1 MAKPLT
7 TTQQALIQALILH
20 SKVISEAA
28 VQVGIETKLALAWM
42 QTPYMR
48 SAFEQAHKET
58 VIRLI
63 EEAQGEDFSDLDAD
77 AGVQAK
83 AVARRGQWLNELD
96 GYLHAP
102 IEQLL
107 VYR

>member
-77 AGVQAK
+77 VQAK

-102 IEQLL
+102 IEQML
-107 VYR
+107 VWR